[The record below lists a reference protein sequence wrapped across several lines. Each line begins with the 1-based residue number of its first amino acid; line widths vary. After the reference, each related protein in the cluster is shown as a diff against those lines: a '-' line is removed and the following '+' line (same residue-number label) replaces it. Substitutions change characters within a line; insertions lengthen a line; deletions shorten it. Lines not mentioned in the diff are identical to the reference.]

1 MIGIYLNFNLKSEIY
16 TKLKGIPKKPLIFR
30 NIQSGSAAIVNTAVA
45 GVLSLTMI
53 AIIKSL
59 IPTFVIIIAWL
70 ALKEQLKMFELVIM
84 MLTIAGIIVILV
96 DGKETGQDPFDE
108 DEIVWFVILIISS
121 VFTAAGTVAIR
132 KMQRIKEVVIIW
144 YTSWTKLLI
153 SVVVVYSFGRGLS
166 ICKQFDAG
174 DWAMIALSALS
185 GCVKNICKIKA
196 LQLQSASKLQLL
208 DPLQTVIMFVVQIFG
223 FHQPFD
229 KVQYYAL
236 AFIFLLYIA

>member
-132 KMQRIKEVVIIW
+132 KMQRIKEVVI
-144 YTSWTKLLI
+144 